1 MPCSTRVAVCGVA
14 LTIAAAG
21 LVGCSSATSAAPATG
36 ATFQLPPGFAVQAA
50 AQTCLLHQT
59 DPPTKEFMGGPSA
72 SPAVQLPFMAYLTAN
87 GTKAFC
93 DGKPATDTDK
103 KWAEL
108 YVKLTSQPAL
118 VSAILGAK

>member
-1 MPCSTRVAVCGVA
+1 MPRSTRIAGYGAA
-14 LTIAAAG
+14 LLLATAF
-21 LVGCSSATSAAPATG
+21 LSGCSGAKSPAG
-36 ATFQLPPGFAVQAA
+36 PATFQVQPGFVVQAA
-50 AQTCLLHQT
+50 SQPCMLHQT
-59 DPPTKEFMGGPSA
+59 DAPTKEFMGGPSA

-108 YVKLTSQPAL
+108 YVTLTGQADK
-118 VSAILGAK
+118 VKGITG